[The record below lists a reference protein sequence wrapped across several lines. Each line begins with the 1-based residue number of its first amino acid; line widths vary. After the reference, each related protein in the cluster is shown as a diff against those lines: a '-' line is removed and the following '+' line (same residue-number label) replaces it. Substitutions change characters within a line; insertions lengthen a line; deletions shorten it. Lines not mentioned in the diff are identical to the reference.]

1 MKVNPV
7 DFILNENFQLDFA
20 FYLISGNEVTL
31 MQKVKDLII
40 ERYSEKVVCE
50 ILRIKNIENYREENA
65 LFSDKKILIVNELSK
80 FNEETIEGLSN
91 NDVFILEGENSPKI
105 KALKNIFIKRKD
117 VLLFDCYEISKDEKS
132 KILSKKLNDL
142 KLKLDNDV
150 YWGLIEK
157 LDDKYIFLENEIE
170 KIALLKSGDIANINI
185 DKIITKKNQSIERLF
200 FNVLAKNEDLVNM
213 FNKSIKS
220 TSDANDLYYIFKSFS
235 YLIIQ
240 NQNEVDFV
248 SNIPKYLFREKKF
261 LKNIFNKFNNKKKHV
276 LLNLLSR
283 TELMIRKENKLSI
296 SLSLRFMMA
305 FKKIVIS

>member
-40 ERYSEKVVCE
+40 QRYSEKVVCE

-80 FNEETIEGLSN
+80 FNEETIEGLSK

-142 KLKLDNDV
+142 RLKLDNNI

-170 KIALLKSGDIANINI
+170 KIALLKSGDIADINV

-200 FNVLAKNEDLVNM
+200 FHVLAKNEDLVNM

-248 SNIPKYLFREKKF
+248 SNIPKYLFMEKKF
-261 LKNIFNKFNNKKKHV
+261 LKNIFNKFNNKKKQV